1 MGEETKKQPI
11 IITRKIQI
19 RVNESDKNKK
29 DDFYQ
34 RLRAINQ
41 LVMRMA
47 NTAATHLYVQKN
59 LDEFEYINNDFLKHS
74 IEIFKEGK
82 GMSPNNRTYRVLAEK
97 YGEDLKGLSDITT
110 NLNSVLV
117 QTFKKEGK
125 EYFTGKRSLRTYRK
139 DIPIPFSSSSI
150 IEINKTEDKK
160 DYYFNLFKIPFAT
173 VFGRDSSDN
182 RQMFERSMGGDYKFC
197 NSSIQFKK
205 NKLYLLAVFQFEPD
219 TQPLDYNNIAEAFLS
234 TEYPIIFR
242 NNLSEYTIGNKE
254 EYEYRRKAIQASLRR
269 HRIAAK
275 YNTGGRGRKKKLA
288 NCDRFE
294 EKEKNYVQ
302 TKQHTYAKMLID
314 HCLKQKCGTLILRLS
329 EKFTP
334 PEGLT
339 KEEYSKWKEENI
351 PLFRDWG
358 YLGLTSKIKH
368 KCDKV
373 GIKLIV
379 ENGKSEES
387 KEQKLPKKQPIR
399 QNLPNKSRSSRRV
412 AQDIS

>member
-1 MGEETKKQPI
+1 M
-11 IITRKIQI
+11 
-19 RVNESDKNKK
+19 
-29 DDFYQ
+29 
-34 RLRAINQ
+34 
-41 LVMRMA
+41 
-47 NTAATHLYVQKN
+47 N
-59 LDEFEYINNDFLKHS
+59 LSISIKHS

-139 DIPIPFSSSSI
+139 DIPVPFSSDSI
-150 IEINKTEDKK
+150 IDVKQTEDKK
-160 DYYFNLFKIPFAT
+160 DYYFTLFKIPFST
-173 VFGRDSSDN
+173 VFGKDLSGN
-182 RQMFERSMGGDYKFC
+182 RQIFERSQNGDYKFC
-197 NSSIQFKK
+197 NSSFQFKK
-205 NKLYLLAVFQFEPD
+205 NKLFILAVFKFEPD
-219 TQPLDYNNIAEAFLS
+219 LQPLDYDRIAEAFLS
-234 TEYPIIFR
+234 PEFPVIFR
-242 NNLSEYTIGNKE
+242 HKLFEYTIGNKE
-254 EYEYRRKAIQASLRR
+254 EYEYRRKAIQASLNR

-275 YNTGGRGRKKKLA
+275 YNAGGRGRKKKLS
-288 NCDRFE
+288 NCERFE
-294 EKEKNYVQ
+294 EKEKNYIQ

-314 HCLKQKCGTLILRLS
+314 NCLKQKCGTLILRYTK
-329 EKFTP
+329 EIDA

-339 KEEYSKWKEENI
+339 KEEREKWNEINI
-351 PLFRDWG
+351 PLFRNWG

-387 KEQKLPKKQPIR
+387 KEQKLPKKQSVR
-399 QNLPNKSRSSRRV
+399 ENKSYKPRSSRKM
-412 AQDIS
+412 AQEVS

>member
-1 MGEETKKQPI
+1 MSEETKNQPI

-19 RVNESDKNKK
+19 RVNESDKNKR
-29 DDFYQ
+29 DEFYQ
-34 RLRAINQ
+34 RLRAINE

-59 LDEFEYINNDFLKHS
+59 LDEFEYINNDYLKHS

-139 DIPIPFSSSSI
+139 DIPVPFSASSV
-150 IEINKTEDKK
+150 IEIKQTEDRK
-160 DYYFNLFKIPFAT
+160 DYYFSLFKIPFAT
-173 VFGRDSSDN
+173 VFGRDSSGN
-182 RQMFERSMGGDYKFC
+182 RQIFERSQNGDYKFC
-197 NSSIQFKK
+197 NSSLQFKK

-219 TQPLDYNNIAEAFLS
+219 LKPLDYSNIAEAFLS
-234 TEYPIIFR
+234 PEFPIIFR
-242 NNLSEYTIGNKE
+242 NNLLEYKIGNKE
-254 EYEYRRKAIQASLRR
+254 EYEYRRKAIQESLKR

-288 NCDRFE
+288 NCERFE
-294 EKEKNYVQ
+294 KKEINYVQ
-302 TKQHTYAKMLID
+302 TRQHMYAKALVD
-314 HCLKQKCGTLILRLS
+314 HCLKENCGTLILRYSQPL
-329 EKFTP
+329 EA

-339 KEEYSKWKEENI
+339 KEEKQKWDEINNPI
-351 PLFRDWG
+351 FRNWG

-387 KEQKLPKKQPIR
+387 K
-399 QNLPNKSRSSRRV
+399 
-412 AQDIS
+412 